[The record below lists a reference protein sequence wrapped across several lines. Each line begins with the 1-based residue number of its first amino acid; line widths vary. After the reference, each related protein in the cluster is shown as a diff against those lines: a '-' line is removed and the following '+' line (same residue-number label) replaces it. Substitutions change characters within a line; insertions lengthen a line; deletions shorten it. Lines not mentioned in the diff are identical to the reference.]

1 MNLRPMKFISVLICF
16 ALTVCGC
23 AGLKSKGTEHV
34 TASDFIIPLNV
45 SEMLKRPE
53 TGVIKYFQN
62 RREDFEILG
71 SYLLEN
77 EKVFQTRPVILQQNY
92 SIENIQDPEIQ
103 EIAQTLFQEGIVK
116 RISSLNDAPS
126 KSIDFLFDA
135 EDNLYQQGITYLSLP
150 EMAKGDPSKF
160 SYVNDYKNLGGG
172 WYYYVFHYDKLK
184 NEDEF
189 RNLAWAQISEKER
202 STLTTQKEKAIVIL
216 ESGKN
221 VGYWIDDRKSEVV
234 VSVQLDTEM
243 NGPLG
248 PITMFFDP
256 MTKDLIGGNL
266 RF

>member
-1 MNLRPMKFISVLICF
+1 MNLWPVKFISILICF
-16 ALTVCGC
+16 ALAVCGC
-23 AGLKSKGTEHV
+23 AGLKSKGTEHAE
-34 TASDFIIPLNV
+34 ASDFIIPLNV
-45 SEMLKRPE
+45 SEVLKHPE
-53 TGVIKYFQN
+53 TEVIKYFQN
-62 RREDFEILG
+62 RREDFDILG

-77 EKVFQTRPVILQQNY
+77 ERVFQTRPVILQQDY
-92 SIENIQDPEIQ
+92 AIEKIQDPDSQ
-103 EIAQTLFQEGIVK
+103 QFAKTLFQEGIVK
-116 RISSLNDAPS
+116 RISSLNDNPS

-135 EDNLYQQGITYLSLP
+135 EDNLYRQGITYLSLP

-189 RNLAWAQISEKER
+189 RKLAWAKISEKER
-202 STLTTQKEKAIVIL
+202 STLTTPKEKAIVTL

-221 VGYWIDDRKSEVV
+221 VGNWIDDRKLDVV
-234 VSVQLDTEM
+234 VSVQFDTEM
-243 NGPLG
+243 NGQLG

-256 MTKDLIGGNL
+256 MTKVLIGGNP

>member
-1 MNLRPMKFISVLICF
+1 MNLRPIKFISVLICL

-34 TASDFIIPLNV
+34 TASDFIISLNV
-45 SEMLKRPE
+45 SEVLKRPE

-62 RREDFEILG
+62 RREDFDILG
-71 SYLLEN
+71 RYLLEN
-77 EKVFQTRPVILQQNY
+77 EKVFQTRPVILQQDY

-103 EIAQTLFQEGIVK
+103 QIAQTLFREGIVK
-116 RISSLNDAPS
+116 RISSLN
-126 KSIDFLFDA
+126 DA

-202 STLTTQKEKAIVIL
+202 STLTTPKEKAIVIL

-221 VGYWIDDRKSEVV
+221 VGYWMDDRKLDVV
-234 VSVQLDTEM
+234 VSVQFDTEM
-243 NGPLG
+243 NGQLG

>member
-1 MNLRPMKFISVLICF
+1 MKLWPMKFISVLTCF

-23 AGLKSKGTEHV
+23 AGMKSKGTEHV

-45 SEMLKRPE
+45 SEVLKRPE
-53 TGVIKYFQN
+53 TGVIEYFQN
-62 RREDFEILG
+62 RREDFDILG
-71 SYLLEN
+71 GYLLEN
-77 EKVFQTRPVILQQNY
+77 EKVFQTRPVILQQDY

-103 EIAQTLFQEGIVK
+103 QIAQTLFQEGVVK
-116 RISSLNDAPS
+116 RISSLNDDPS
-126 KSIDFLFDA
+126 KSIDFLCNA
-135 EDNLYQQGITYLSLP
+135 EDNLYQQGITYISLP

-202 STLTTQKEKAIVIL
+202 STLTTPKEKAKVIL
-216 ESGKN
+216 ESAKN
-221 VGYWIDDRKSEVV
+221 VGYWIEDRKSDVV
-234 VSVQLDTEM
+234 VSVQFDTEM

-256 MTKDLIGGNL
+256 MTKDLIGGNP